1 MSEIGDTF
9 EFSVMGQEFSVA
21 VEDDGYNTILDGLAQ
36 RMKDAVD
43 AAGIAGINVV
53 ASNTGTTAVLT
64 VTMVPEVFD
73 VGTSDPKLEIT
84 QSDGNLVL
92 DGTIKSGDKVSITL
106 GTTAINVTAYSD
118 NKNDLATL
126 LKDAI
131 NNAGSNF
138 VASVNDDG
146 SIAVSKGSA
155 SASVMS
161 SEAAANTIK
170 NIDAALEA
178 INSQRAELGAA
189 SNRMDYTM
197 SNLMNVSMNIEASLS
212 RIQDADFAKVTGD
225 LTKSQIMSQAATAML
240 AQANASKQGVL
251 SLLQG

>member
-1 MSEIGDTF
+1 
-9 EFSVMGQEFSVA
+9 
-21 VEDDGYNTILDGLAQ
+21 
-36 RMKDAVD
+36 
-43 AAGIAGINVV
+43 
-53 ASNTGTTAVLT
+53 
-64 VTMVPEVFD
+64 MVPEVFD